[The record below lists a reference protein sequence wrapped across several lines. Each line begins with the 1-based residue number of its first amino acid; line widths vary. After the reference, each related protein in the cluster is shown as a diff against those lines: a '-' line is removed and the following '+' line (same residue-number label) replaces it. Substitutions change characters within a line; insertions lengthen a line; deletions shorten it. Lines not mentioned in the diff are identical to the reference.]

1 MLLVKRISLAA
12 VINAPAHDVSG
23 GKRNRANQKGQLLIC
38 HLEDGS
44 LSLEQI
50 QLFRWTLYQGDIRW
64 GSLKTMSRLPS
75 NLTGIPE
82 EPIQDFKKPPV
93 IEGVA
98 RKPSNEIVI
107 PLEEL
112 EKKTES
118 GFEVPN
124 KGRSPSF

>member
-1 MLLVKRISLAA
+1 M
-12 VINAPAHDVSG
+12 P
-23 GKRNRANQKGQLLIC
+23 
-38 HLEDGS
+38 
-44 LSLEQI
+44 
-50 QLFRWTLYQGDIRW
+50 
-64 GSLKTMSRLPS
+64 RLPT
-75 NLTGIPE
+75 NLTGMPE
-82 EPIQDFKKPPV
+82 EPLLDCTKPPV

-112 EKKTES
+112 EKKNES

>member
-1 MLLVKRISLAA
+1 M
-12 VINAPAHDVSG
+12 P
-23 GKRNRANQKGQLLIC
+23 
-38 HLEDGS
+38 
-44 LSLEQI
+44 
-50 QLFRWTLYQGDIRW
+50 
-64 GSLKTMSRLPS
+64 RLPT

-82 EPIQDFKKPPV
+82 EPIQDFTKRPV

-98 RKPSNEIVI
+98 RKPSNELVI

-112 EKKTES
+112 EKKNES

>member
-1 MLLVKRISLAA
+1 MKIALY
-12 VINAPAHDVSG
+12 PW
-23 GKRNRANQKGQLLIC
+23 
-38 HLEDGS
+38 
-44 LSLEQI
+44 EQI
-50 QLFRWTLYQGDIRW
+50 QLFRWTLYQGDITW
-64 GSLKTMSRLPS
+64 ESLKTMSRLPS

-82 EPIQDFKKPPV
+82 EPIQDFTKPPV

-112 EKKTES
+112 EKKNES

>member
-1 MLLVKRISLAA
+1 M
-12 VINAPAHDVSG
+12 
-23 GKRNRANQKGQLLIC
+23 
-38 HLEDGS
+38 
-44 LSLEQI
+44 QI
-50 QLFRWTLYQGDIRW
+50 QLFRWTLYQSDITLET
-64 GSLKTMSRLPS
+64 LKTTPRLPA

-82 EPIQDFKKPPV
+82 EPIQDFTKPPV

-112 EKKTES
+112 EKKHQS

>member
-1 MLLVKRISLAA
+1 M
-12 VINAPAHDVSG
+12 P
-23 GKRNRANQKGQLLIC
+23 
-38 HLEDGS
+38 
-44 LSLEQI
+44 
-50 QLFRWTLYQGDIRW
+50 
-64 GSLKTMSRLPS
+64 RLPT

-82 EPIQDFKKPPV
+82 EPIQDFTKPSV

-112 EKKTES
+112 EKKNES

-124 KGRSPSF
+124 KGRFPSF

>member
-1 MLLVKRISLAA
+1 M
-12 VINAPAHDVSG
+12 APYPW
-23 GKRNRANQKGQLLIC
+23 
-38 HLEDGS
+38 
-44 LSLEQI
+44 EQI
-50 QLFRWTLYQGDIRW
+50 QLFRCTLDQGDITRET
-64 GSLKTMSRLPS
+64 LKTMPRLPT

-82 EPIQDFKKPPV
+82 EPIQDFTKPPV

-112 EKKTES
+112 EKKNES

>member
-1 MLLVKRISLAA
+1 M
-12 VINAPAHDVSG
+12 P
-23 GKRNRANQKGQLLIC
+23 
-38 HLEDGS
+38 
-44 LSLEQI
+44 
-50 QLFRWTLYQGDIRW
+50 
-64 GSLKTMSRLPS
+64 RLPI
-75 NLTGIPE
+75 NLTGITE
-82 EPIQDFKKPPV
+82 EPIQDFTKPPV

-112 EKKTES
+112 EKKNES

>member
-1 MLLVKRISLAA
+1 M
-12 VINAPAHDVSG
+12 P
-23 GKRNRANQKGQLLIC
+23 
-38 HLEDGS
+38 
-44 LSLEQI
+44 
-50 QLFRWTLYQGDIRW
+50 
-64 GSLKTMSRLPS
+64 RLPA

-82 EPIQDFKKPPV
+82 EPIQDFTKPPV

-118 GFEVPN
+118 RFEVPN

>member
-1 MLLVKRISLAA
+1 M
-12 VINAPAHDVSG
+12 APYPW
-23 GKRNRANQKGQLLIC
+23 
-38 HLEDGS
+38 
-44 LSLEQI
+44 EQI
-50 QLFRWTLYQGDIRW
+50 QLFRWTLDQGDITRET
-64 GSLKTMSRLPS
+64 LKTMPRLPT

-82 EPIQDFKKPPV
+82 EPIQDFTKPPV

-112 EKKTES
+112 EKKNES

>member
-1 MLLVKRISLAA
+1 
-12 VINAPAHDVSG
+12 
-23 GKRNRANQKGQLLIC
+23 
-38 HLEDGS
+38 
-44 LSLEQI
+44 
-50 QLFRWTLYQGDIRW
+50 
-64 GSLKTMSRLPS
+64 MSRLPS

-82 EPIQDFKKPPV
+82 EPIQDFTKPPV
-93 IEGVA
+93 IEGVS

-112 EKKTES
+112 EKKNES

>member
-1 MLLVKRISLAA
+1 M
-12 VINAPAHDVSG
+12 P
-23 GKRNRANQKGQLLIC
+23 
-38 HLEDGS
+38 
-44 LSLEQI
+44 
-50 QLFRWTLYQGDIRW
+50 
-64 GSLKTMSRLPS
+64 RLPT

-82 EPIQDFKKPPV
+82 EPIQDFTKPSV

-112 EKKTES
+112 EETNES

-124 KGRSPSF
+124 KGCAPSF